1 MSECNYDNQ
10 SLLDQRQKVIQNVVR
25 VSSSEYSMNLAS
37 NIVYDSNSINTNLG
51 LADRSSNVGT
61 QKQQVKK
68 GVNVKHDSY
77 ARYLAKKKG
86 KAVLKADNPTT
97 ARPAAQSGGK
107 NYKFSIINNCVRC

>member
-1 MSECNYDNQ
+1 MINCNYDKQ
-10 SLLDQRQKVIQNVVR
+10 SLIDQRQKLIQNVVR

-37 NIVYDSNSINTNLG
+37 NIVYDSNSTNTNLG
-51 LADRSSNVGT
+51 LADRTSNVGT
-61 QKQQVKK
+61 HEQKIKK

-97 ARPAAQSGGK
+97 TRPVAQNGGK
-107 NYKFSIINNCVRC
+107 NYKFAIINNCVRC

>member
-1 MSECNYDNQ
+1 MINCNYDKQ
-10 SLLDQRQKVIQNVVR
+10 SLIDQRQKLIQNVVR

-86 KAVLKADNPTT
+86 QAVLKADNPTT
-97 ARPAAQSGGK
+97 TRPVAQNGGK
-107 NYKFSIINNCVRC
+107 NYKFAIINNCVRC

>member
-10 SLLDQRQKVIQNVVR
+10 SLIDQRQKVIQNVVR

-68 GVNVKHDSY
+68 EKYWLKQLVKHI
-77 ARYLAKKKG
+77 LM
-86 KAVLKADNPTT
+86 LH
-97 ARPAAQSGGK
+97 
-107 NYKFSIINNCVRC
+107 SIILLFL